1 MTAGGG
7 FFSHERFSGQ
17 SRYGW
22 LASIIERQDKLLKWR
37 SFTKTMETAVKT
49 LRVSA
54 IAALIFAF
62 VFGVCSR
69 SATASEKHIS
79 QTKIINSVADAIE
92 ASQDS
97 MPEIRY
103 QLGKMPM
110 KEYQGGRS
118 NEAAANNFP
127 ISKGL
132 AGVSMFLKPGGLREL
147 HWHANAAEWSYVVS
161 GHCRVTVIDPQG
173 RYEVKDFGPG
183 DVWYFPRGHGHSI
196 QGIGTEECHFILV
209 FDSGYFSEFAT
220 FSLSDWIAQTP
231 KEVLAKEFGMPV
243 SAFDK
248 FPKSEVYIAQGPVPT
263 ALPASPPP
271 ASENPPPLTH
281 QFHLGAQ
288 IPMAVPGGSFNLV
301 SQKQFPISATMTG
314 AILKLQPLQMREMHW
329 HPNAD
334 EWQYYLKGHS
344 RMTVFGSQ
352 GRKITRDFEPGDV
365 GYVPMGYGHY
375 VENIGDED
383 CEMLAVFNTGDYQEI
398 SLSQWLASN
407 PAYLLE
413 TNFGITPDIVKQL
426 QKPQQLFSAPSVMQS
441 K

>member
-1 MTAGGG
+1 MNIL
-7 FFSHERFSGQ
+7 RF
-17 SRYGW
+17 W
-22 LASIIERQDKLLKWR
+22 
-37 SFTKTMETAVKT
+37 
-49 LRVSA
+49 A
-54 IAALIFAF
+54 IAAAIAAVLL
-62 VFGVCSR
+62 SN
-69 SATASEKHIS
+69 TASYASQKHIS
-79 QTKIINSVADAIE
+79 HSKIINTVADAVE
-92 ASQDS
+92 VAKDS

-103 QLGKMPM
+103 ELGKQPM

-118 NEAAANNFP
+118 NEATALNFP

-132 AGVSMFLKPGGLREL
+132 AGVSMFLNPGGLREL
-147 HWHANAAEWSYVVS
+147 HWHANAAEWSYVIK

-196 QGIGTEECHFILV
+196 QGIGNEECQFILV

-231 KEVLAKEFGMPV
+231 KEVLAKQFGMPV

-248 FPKSEVYIAQGPVPT
+248 FPKSEVYIAQGPVPA
-263 ALPASPPP
+263 ALPADPPP
-271 ASENPPPLTH
+271 ASQNPPPLTH
-281 QFHLGAQ
+281 RYRLGSQ
-288 IPMAVPGGSFNLV
+288 TPLQVPGGTFNLV
-301 SQKQFPISATMTG
+301 SQKEFPISTTMSG
-314 AILKLQPLQMREMHW
+314 AILKLKPLAIREMHW

-334 EWQYYLKGHS
+334 EWQYYIKGHA

-352 GRKITRDFEPGDV
+352 GRKITREFGPGDV

-375 VENIGDED
+375 IECIGNEE
-383 CEMLAVFNTGDYQEI
+383 CEMLGVFNTGDYQEI

-407 PAYLLE
+407 PSLLLQ
-413 TNFGITPDIVKQL
+413 TNFGVSPEIVSGLRK
-426 QKPQQLFSAPSVMQS
+426 KEDLFSNPVSAPDPTKSG

>member
-1 MTAGGG
+1 MG
-7 FFSHERFSGQ
+7 
-17 SRYGW
+17 
-22 LASIIERQDKLLKWR
+22 
-37 SFTKTMETAVKT
+37 
-49 LRVSA
+49 LRHVA
-54 IAALIFAF
+54 
-62 VFGVCSR
+62 
-69 SATASEKHIS
+69 SATAMVIFAAGVLPAAAVERAADKSLSGSKTIK
-79 QTKIINSVADAIE
+79 TIADAMDL
-92 ASQDS
+92 AKDA

-110 KEYQGGRS
+110 KAYEGGKS
-118 NEAAANNFP
+118 NEATAVDFP

-147 HWHANAAEWSYVVS
+147 HWHANAAEWSYVVA
-161 GHCRVTVIDPQG
+161 GHCRITVIDPQG
-173 RYEVKDFGPG
+173 RSEIKDFGPG

-196 QGIGTEECHFILV
+196 QGIANEECHFILV
-209 FDSGYFSEFAT
+209 FDNGYFSEFAT

-263 ALPASPPP
+263 ALPAEPPP
-271 ASENPPPLTH
+271 ASQNPPPLTH
-281 QFHLGAQ
+281 RFSLGAK
-288 IPMAVPGGSFNLV
+288 IPKPFAGGSFNLV
-301 SQKQFPISATMTG
+301 TQNEFPISTTMSG
-314 AILKLQPLQMREMHW
+314 AILKLKPLSIREMHW

-334 EWQYYLKGHS
+334 EWQYYLKGRA
-344 RMTVFGSQ
+344 RMTVFGSK

-375 VENIGDED
+375 IESIGDEE
-383 CEMLAVFNTGDYQEI
+383 CEMLAVFNSGEYQEI
-398 SLSQWLASN
+398 GLSEWLSSN

-413 TNFGITPDIVKQL
+413 TNFGVSPEIINGLRKRQELFSNPAYL
-426 QKPQQLFSAPSVMQS
+426 QKPGLL